1 MGRTVIGGD
10 VLFERDIAVPM
21 RDGTRLR
28 ANVFRP
34 AGERRVPA
42 LMSVTPYGKDKLPDR
57 LGMFFMR
64 LAGIRFGTRLELSVQ
79 GRDAA
84 KYLAFKHAA
93 TVNRGAHTIRCGGR
107 FDSHLLL
114 PVTRGEIVPAP

>member
-42 LMSVTPYGKDKLPDR
+42 LMSVTPHGKDKLPDR
-57 LGMFFMR
+57 LG
-64 LAGIRFGTRLELSVQ
+64 
-79 GRDAA
+79 
-84 KYLAFKHAA
+84 
-93 TVNRGAHTIRCGGR
+93 IRCGGR